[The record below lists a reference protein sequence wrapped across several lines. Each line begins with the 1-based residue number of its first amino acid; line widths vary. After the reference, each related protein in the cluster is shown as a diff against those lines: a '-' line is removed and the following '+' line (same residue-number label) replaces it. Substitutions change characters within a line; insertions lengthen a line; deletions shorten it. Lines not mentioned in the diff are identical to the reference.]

1 MRDVVVAAKQ
11 VDIEV
16 RLEMRRDVLPLLI
29 EKILVAVERVESGVL
44 FYLLRVLKQRKRIE
58 RIVVVKEDDVIAL
71 RPLDADIGV
80 RRNPGVIDKIDNL
93 DALVIELIESG
104 GEPLV
109 LRAGIQQQK
118 LPITVELPLHRAN
131 HVPQEGQRRPKQGND
146 DAELRAS
153 AICVGVRIDGGQ
165 QLLTSQRSRTI
176 LVQASGAI

>member
-58 RIVVVKEDDVIAL
+58 CIVVVKEDDVIAL

-80 RRNPGVIDKIDNL
+80 LCNPGVIDKIDNL

-109 LRAGIQQQK
+109 LRLAFSNKSSQ
-118 LPITVELPLHRAN
+118 
-131 HVPQEGQRRPKQGND
+131 
-146 DAELRAS
+146 LR
-153 AICVGVRIDGGQ
+153 
-165 QLLTSQRSRTI
+165 
-176 LVQASGAI
+176 